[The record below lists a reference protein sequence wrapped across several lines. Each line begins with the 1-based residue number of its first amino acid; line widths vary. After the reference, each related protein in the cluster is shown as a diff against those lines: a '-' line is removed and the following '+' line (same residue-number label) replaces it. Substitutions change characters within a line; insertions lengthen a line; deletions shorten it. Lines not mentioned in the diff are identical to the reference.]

1 MSPLRV
7 PTSFEAIAARGPLWA
22 AFVDR
27 APRLVRDLLGEWEI
41 VLDGE
46 ATHGHCALVVPVR
59 TRDRAEAVLKV
70 GFVDE
75 ESEHEA
81 LAMQHWHGRGAAT
94 LLRADPRRGALLLER
109 LTSRDLTEE
118 WDVAACE
125 SVGELYGALHL
136 PAPPQLR
143 LLSVLCEGWAAR
155 LTALPRSAPL
165 PRRMVEQAAH
175 LAASF
180 ATDAGTDGRL
190 LHTDLHYENV
200 LADAAGAWRVIDPTP
215 LSGDPHYEPAP
226 LLWNRFDE
234 LAGDVRDGVRRRFH
248 AVIDAAG
255 LEEDRARAW
264 VVVRMMVNALWRL
277 EEDAAGTGAAD
288 TAATHDWLTTCV
300 AVAKAVQD

>member
-1 MSPLRV
+1 MSSLRV
-7 PTSFEAIAARGPLWA
+7 PASFAAIAARGPAWA
-22 AFVDR
+22 AFVEDV
-27 APRLVRDLLGEWEI
+27 PRMVRDLLGEWDLA
-41 VLDGE
+41 LDGE
-46 ATHGHCALVVPVR
+46 AVHGHCALVVPVR
-59 TRDRAEAVLKV
+59 TRDRADAVLKV
-70 GFVDE
+70 GFLDE
-75 ESEHEA
+75 ESEHES

-109 LTSRDLTEE
+109 LTAHDLVEE

-125 SVGELYGALHL
+125 AVGELYGALHR

-143 LLSVLCEGWAAR
+143 LLSVLCEGWAER

-180 ATDAGTDGRL
+180 ATDAATDGRL

-200 LADAAGAWRVIDPTP
+200 LADGSGAWRVIDPKP
-215 LSGDPHYEPAP
+215 LSGDPHFEPAP

-248 AVIDAAG
+248 AVIDVAG
-255 LEEDRARAW
+255 LDEERARDW
-264 VVVRMMVNALWRL
+264 VVLRMLVNALWRL
-277 EEDAAGTGAAD
+277 EEDAAGVTRLASSAS
-288 TAATHDWLTTCV
+288 WLTTCV